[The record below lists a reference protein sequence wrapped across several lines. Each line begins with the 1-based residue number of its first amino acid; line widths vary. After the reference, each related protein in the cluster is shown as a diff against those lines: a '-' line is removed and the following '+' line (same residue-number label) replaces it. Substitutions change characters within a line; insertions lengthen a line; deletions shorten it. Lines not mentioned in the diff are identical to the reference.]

1 LACLAVFR
9 TAKIGLYWTYT
20 KKIVENNALKVS
32 KYEYFLKIPSKFR
45 VIGFN
50 YMEKGKKR

>member
-20 KKIVENNALKVS
+20 KKIVENISLLAEKEEIVRLSLS
-32 KYEYFLKIPSKFR
+32 KMDKHAAFSSK
-45 VIGFN
+45 
-50 YMEKGKKR
+50 ELSS